1 MFGHSIAYTEA
12 DAHQGKL
19 SEGEQ
24 NGQEDSEEGE
34 EDGSD
39 EVVES
44 FGRTP
49 PLVAALSLG
58 SGSNPALRA

>member
-1 MFGHSIAYTEA
+1 MFGHSIAYGEA

-24 NGQEDSEEGE
+24 NGQEDFEEVE
-34 EDGSD
+34 EDGSHQAVD
-39 EVVES
+39 AQREGSLSAVFS
-44 FGRTP
+44 FC
-49 PLVAALSLG
+49 